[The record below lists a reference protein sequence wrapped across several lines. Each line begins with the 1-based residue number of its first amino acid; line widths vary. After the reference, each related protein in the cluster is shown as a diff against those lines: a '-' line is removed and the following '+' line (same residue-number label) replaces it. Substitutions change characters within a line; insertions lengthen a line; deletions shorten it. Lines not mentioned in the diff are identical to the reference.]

1 MEFFIWHGLA
11 IISFSAISFF
21 GGYKLAI
28 KNELRNAI
36 RKVQ

>member
-1 MEFFIWHGLA
+1 MEFLIWHGLA
-11 IISFSAISFF
+11 IISLSVISFF

-36 RKVQ
+36 RKVK